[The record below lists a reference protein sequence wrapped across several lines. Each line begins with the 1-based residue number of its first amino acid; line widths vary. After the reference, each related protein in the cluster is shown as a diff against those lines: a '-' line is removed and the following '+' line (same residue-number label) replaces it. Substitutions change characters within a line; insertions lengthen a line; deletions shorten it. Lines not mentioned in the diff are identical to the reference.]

1 MGEPESPTFSIFQ
14 QYKVLVENLFSC
26 TIQQLQYD
34 NGGEYLSTKFQSF
47 LAKHGI
53 FHHLTCPTY
62 TSLQNGIAERKHRH
76 IQEMGLTL
84 LAQVCLPNCY

>member
-1 MGEPESPTFSIFQ
+1 MFFPYFNNIKF
-14 QYKVLVENLFSC
+14 LLNC